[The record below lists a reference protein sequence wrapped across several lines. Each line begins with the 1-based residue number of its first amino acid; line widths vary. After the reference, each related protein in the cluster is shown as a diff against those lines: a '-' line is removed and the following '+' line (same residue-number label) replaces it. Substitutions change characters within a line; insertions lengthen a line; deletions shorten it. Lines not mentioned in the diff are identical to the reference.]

1 MVRRTS
7 AYIVPE
13 EMEARALEWVAE
25 IRSRVRPRPHF
36 RLDPGRCAL
45 LVVDM
50 LRYFA
55 DPEGRCYLPGAG
67 AIVPGLSGLLQTWR
81 AAGGLVIYTRHCHEG
96 PHDLGILGKFFS
108 DHIACGEADSLI
120 VSALP
125 PAPGEK
131 LVRKTTYD
139 AFHETE
145 LADLLDAGGVD
156 QVLVTGVLTHLC
168 CETTARAAFVRGFEV
183 YVPVDGT
190 ASSNERLH
198 LSSLSGLADGVAIV
212 NTLSEVRECCRRRE

>member
-7 AYIVPE
+7 AYVVPE

-36 RLDPGRCAL
+36 RLDPGRCGL
-45 LVVDM
+45 VVVDM

-67 AIVPGLSGLLQTWR
+67 AIVPGLTALLEAWR
-81 AAGGLVIYTRHCHEG
+81 ETGGMVVYTRHCHEG
-96 PHDLGILGKFFS
+96 PHDLGMLGRFYS
-108 DHIACGEADSLI
+108 DHIACGEPDSQI
-120 VSALP
+120 ISALA
-125 PAPGEK
+125 PAPGETV
-131 LVRKTTYD
+131 VRKTTYD
-139 AFHETE
+139 AFHGTRLEG
-145 LADLLDAGGVD
+145 LLRDAGKE

-190 ASSNERLH
+190 ASNCEQLH
-198 LSSLSGLADGVAIV
+198 LSSLRGLADGVGVI
-212 NTLSEVRECCRRRE
+212 NTISEVCECCREKE